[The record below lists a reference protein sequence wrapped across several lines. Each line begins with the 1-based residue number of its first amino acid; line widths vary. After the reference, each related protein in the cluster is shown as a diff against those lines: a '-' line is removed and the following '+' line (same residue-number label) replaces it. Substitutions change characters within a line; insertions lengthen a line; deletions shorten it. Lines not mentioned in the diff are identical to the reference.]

1 MIPSYVYVIEAPGGM
16 VKVGVSRNPL
26 ARLGGLQGGMPLAL
40 RLVRTWERPHGDAV
54 KVERTAH
61 RLLHPW
67 RQGTTEWF
75 KVAPDEAVK
84 AVEKAAMAADAR
96 ALKLLPREA
105 VAMDAQDRNVA
116 DAEALEWA
124 KRNPGQLA
132 KAIKAWSER

>member
-1 MIPSYVYVIEAPGGM
+1 MPNYVYLIEAPGGL
-16 VKVGVSRNPL
+16 VKIGISRNPQ

-40 RLVRTWERPHGDAV
+40 HLARTWARPHGDAG

-61 RLLHPW
+61 RLLHAH
-67 RQGTTEWF
+67 RQGNTEWF
-75 KVAPDEAVK
+75 KVATAEAAK

-105 VAMDAQDRNVA
+105 IPMDRGHRAVEE
-116 DAEALEWA
+116 EALEWA

-132 KAIKAWSER
+132 KAIKAWSGR